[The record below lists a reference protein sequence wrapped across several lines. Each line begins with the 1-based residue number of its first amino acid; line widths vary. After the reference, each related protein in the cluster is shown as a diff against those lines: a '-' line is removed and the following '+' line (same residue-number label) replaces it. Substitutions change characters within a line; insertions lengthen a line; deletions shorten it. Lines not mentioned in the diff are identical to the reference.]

1 METALMPQYTF
12 KNVETDEVST
22 VMMSISEREE
32 FLKTNPHMQQVI
44 HSAPALGDSIRM
56 GMKKP
61 DDAFRDRLRE
71 IKKAHSKGLTRS
83 TVNTFG

>member
-1 METALMPQYTF
+1 METALMPSYTF

-44 HSAPALGDSIRM
+44 HSAPALGDSIRL
-56 GMKKP
+56 GVRKP
-61 DDAFRDRLRE
+61 DEAFRDRLRE
-71 IKKAHSKGLTRS
+71 IKKAHSKGFTRS
-83 TVNTFG
+83 TVNIV

>member
-1 METALMPQYTF
+1 MEAALMPSYTF

-44 HSAPALGDSIRM
+44 HSAPALGDSIRL
-56 GMKKP
+56 GVRRP
-61 DDAFRDRLRE
+61 DEAFRDRLRE
-71 IKKAHSKGLTRS
+71 IKKAHSKGFTRS
-83 TVNTFG
+83 TVNIV